1 MTLEFSADIGLAPS
15 LARAAPRKAGSGRL
29 FRGVLWTGSAAAL
42 LLTLAAAAMPT
53 FFALGG
59 EGLDPAATVDLTRA
73 MGSLTLA
80 KTPSPL
86 AARSSRVRRTPRHRA
101 EASPTP
107 AAALVAANSQEPSAG
122 AFGGGRVARLIAPSA
137 ELHRT
142 AIAEA
147 LHGLDRPDLAAATR
161 FSPLLPASDE
171 VAEAV
176 AEDEAL
182 AEARVASQQPDL
194 ADAAAQETADS
205 AKDDA
210 DADAQLAALVVPK
223 PTFRPLLQRSATPA
237 EPDIGDEDEDDDA
250 ASAPPRRSA
259 APARVVAPPRDAA
272 PSPVMAYARPDA
284 GALRIDPSAVDA
296 PTLRPKLSAG
306 TAIYD
311 ITAATVYLPNG
322 ERLEA
327 HSGLGKM
334 RDNPRFVHQKN
345 RGPTP
350 PHTYRLSL
358 RESLFHGVQALRL
371 TPVGGERKI
380 FNRNGLLAHTYM
392 LGKGGDS
399 NGCVS
404 FRDYKRFL
412 AAFRRGDI
420 RQLVVVE
427 RMDTPSTKSRFAW
440 LFGQ

>member
-29 FRGVLWTGSAAAL
+29 FRGFLWTGSAAAL

-53 FFALGG
+53 LFALGG

-86 AARSSRVRRTPRHRA
+86 AAKSSRVRRTPRHRA
-101 EASPTP
+101 EAPPAP
-107 AAALVAANSQEPSAG
+107 AATLAAANSQEPSAD
-122 AFGGGRVARLIAPSA
+122 AFAGGRVARLIAPSTD
-137 ELHRT
+137 LHRT

-147 LHGLDRPDLAAATR
+147 LHGLDRPDLTAATH
-161 FSPLLPASDE
+161 FAPLLPASDE

-176 AEDEAL
+176 AEDQAL
-182 AEARVASQQPDL
+182 AEAKVASQQPEL
-194 ADAAAQETADS
+194 ADVASDETAED
-205 AKDDA
+205 AKADA

-237 EPDIGDEDEDDDA
+237 EPDDEDDDDDAA
-250 ASAPPRRSA
+250 ASAPTRRSA
-259 APARVVAPPRDAA
+259 APRRVVAPPRDAA

-350 PHTYRLSL
+350 PHTYKLSL

-371 TPVGGERKI
+371 TPIGGEGKI

-420 RQLVVVE
+420 RQLIVVE
-427 RMDTPSTKSRFAW
+427 RMDAPSTKSRFAW